1 MWPLLLDLG
10 TEASVQVCTGTSDN
24 TDTNTEVKQT
34 SASADPGADSSASFQ
49 PIIAKKTCCTV
60 RKICKADTHF
70 IQSIVCSQLFLRNRH
85 MREVLANRV
94 VIMWPKYHVA
104 NVCCINALE
113 AVQWNRCY
121 LRASALSCW
130 NRDPRH
136 VCPCWKSSR
145 ALQLSCLPEKGVSCS
160 VKL

>member
-1 MWPLLLDLG
+1 MWPLLSDLG
-10 TEASVQVCTGTSDN
+10 TEASAQLCPGTSGNTGTN
-24 TDTNTEVKQT
+24 IGVKQA
-34 SASADPGADSSASFQ
+34 SASAKPGADPRDSFQ
-49 PIIAKKTCCTV
+49 PVIAKKMYCTV
-60 RKICKADTHF
+60 MKICKADTHF
-70 IQSIVCSQLFLRNRH
+70 IQSMICSQLLLRNRYTD
-85 MREVLANRV
+85 EVLANKV
-94 VIMWPKYHVA
+94 VTTWLKYGIG

-136 VCPCWKSSR
+136 VCPHWESSR
-145 ALQLSCLPEKGVSCS
+145 ALQLSSPPEKGVSCS